1 MGQKITL
8 GGDRLG
14 SGKKMQTELY
24 NYGMSTHDLSTIFR
38 TTAAAGILYPSLVLV
53 GERDDHFKI
62 KLEQD
67 VRTQPTVAPLFGSFK
82 LQTDVFMC
90 PIRLYQGLLHN
101 NPTELGRQMT
111 QVKLPKVQIL
121 SNTSNTIAGNLQG
134 KFSDNCLMKYLGV
147 SGIGRAVGMGTQ
159 TLQRK
164 FNSVPM
170 LAYYDIFK
178 NYYSNK
184 QEEEAYVISSITKQ
198 INTTIN
204 KAEYRPTTGGVMLNG
219 WIENNIANYP
229 IDWANVNAQDQR
241 IALKIEI
248 NVNQNKSDELTTKLN
263 DHLYLTIYRNGTYQ
277 RKTISQWN
285 RAAQEE
291 LFQITN
297 GYDGNKYKY
306 IYITMLITLADTS
319 MGDDAWGTSDTITK
333 LEIEDFTEEGTDY
346 LNLTPFK
353 LANIDQM
360 RYDVLT
366 HCKLGESFVIS
377 ESEHNYLPYSTIV
390 ERNSNGETLNKL
402 PLNGLCVKTYQSD
415 LFNNW
420 LNAEWI
426 DGENGV
432 AEISKI
438 VTDEDG
444 AFTIDQLQFAKK
456 IYNLYNR
463 IAISGATY
471 YEWQNVVWSESKQTH
486 VENPVYVG
494 GYAAEICFE
503 EVVQTTS
510 VSGEKP
516 LGQLGGKG
524 RKIGD
529 KGGYIEVDCDE
540 ACFILAITSITPHIS
555 YTQGNEWYMTELDSI
570 DDLHKPEFDNI
581 GFQDL
586 IGERLAFW
594 DTQILPTGTIVHRS
608 KIGKVPAWI
617 DYQTNYDRTFGEF
630 CDIEKA
636 GYMVLT
642 RHYDYDEDTKGI
654 KDVTTYIDPKKYN
667 YAFALTDIDAQN
679 FWLQTNFDIKARRRM
694 SAHLIPQA

>member
-1 MGQKITL
+1 MGQKVTL

-14 SGKKMQTELY
+14 SGKKMQTELH
-24 NYGMSTHDLSTIFR
+24 NYGMSTHNLSTIFR
-38 TTAAAGILYPSLVLV
+38 TTAGAGILYPSLVLV

-82 LQTDVFMC
+82 LQTDFFMC

-101 NPTELGRQMT
+101 NPTELGRQMA
-111 QVKLPKVQIL
+111 QVKLPKLHIL
-121 SNTSNTIAGNLQG
+121 TEPKSPDTDATYG
-134 KFSDNCLMKYLGV
+134 KFADNCLQKYLGI
-147 SGIGRAVGMGTQ
+147 SGIGRTGVIGQ
-159 TLQRK
+159 KYLDRK
-164 FNSVPM
+164 FNAIPT

-184 QEEEAYVISSITKQ
+184 QEEDAYVISSMTEITTFTAKKTYYK
-198 INTTIN
+198 IGTGATEYNGYTSDN
-204 KAEYRPTTGGVMLNG
+204 KAYYNINWPLHGDDKLRFYVEIQQNNDNFN
-219 WIENNIANYP
+219 INNIGKY
-229 IDWANVNAQDQR
+229 IHFV
-241 IALKIEI
+241 
-248 NVNQNKSDELTTKLN
+248 
-263 DHLYLTIYRNGTYQ
+263 IYYDGQYHD
-277 RKTISQWN
+277 KTIREWN
-285 RAAQEE
+285 EYLS
-291 LFQITN
+291 LFPN
-297 GYDGNKYKY
+297 GVFHIARTGANNEYKY
-306 IYITMLITLADTS
+306 
-319 MGDDAWGTSDTITK
+319 
-333 LEIEDFTEEGTDY
+333 EIWMSETWNDIDEGTLGTDATTTQIYFEKIVQEGTNY

-377 ESEHNYLPYSTIV
+377 KTEHNYLPYSTQV
-390 ERNSNGETLNKL
+390 ETDSNGQTLNKL

-426 DGENGV
+426 DGENGI

-438 VTDEDG
+438 ITDEDG

-503 EVVQTTS
+503 EVVQAAGMPDS
-510 VSGEKP
+510 P
-516 LGQLGGKG
+516 LGKLGGKG

-529 KGGYIEVDCDE
+529 KGGYIEIDCDE
-540 ACFILAITSITPHIS
+540 ACFILAITSITPRIS

-586 IGERLAFW
+586 IGERLAWW
-594 DTQILPTGTIVHRS
+594 DTKIVSGAVTQRT
-608 KIGKVPAWI
+608 KIGKVPAWV

-630 CDIEKA
+630 ADIEKA

-642 RHYDYDEDTKGI
+642 RQYDYDEETKGI
-654 KDVTTYIDPKKYN
+654 KDVTTYIDPSKYN
-667 YAFALTDIDAQN
+667 YAFAVTDIDAQN